1 MPMAASENLVAR
13 LGIRAQWICGKE
25 SASRTMLW
33 MGDSRDA
40 TVGQIDIDADSES
53 VAKKSR
59 RRPKLDS

>member
-1 MPMAASENLVAR
+1 